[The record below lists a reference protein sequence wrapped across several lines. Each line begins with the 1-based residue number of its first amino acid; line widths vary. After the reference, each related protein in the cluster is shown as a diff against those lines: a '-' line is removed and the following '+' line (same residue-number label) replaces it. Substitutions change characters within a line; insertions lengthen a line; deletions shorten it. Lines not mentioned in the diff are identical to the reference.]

1 MTTKTW
7 KEDEKTFKSNRLNEG
22 LGLTTSILSNIK
34 DKLTTVA
41 EDNGW
46 SCQMDSNSKEG
57 VKFVLMPIDPKDSD
71 SFVSHEEMMDIIKD
85 EFSTFE
91 EDSMEVLFTPHV
103 RWMLPII
110 TVMFHSETALLR
122 GHFSLSIE
130 I

>member
-1 MTTKTW
+1 MTTTTW

-110 TVMFHSETALLR
+110 TVIFH
-122 GHFSLSIE
+122 
-130 I
+130 

>member
-1 MTTKTW
+1 MKSW
-7 KEDEKTFKSNRLNEG
+7 KDDEKTYKSKRIKEG
-22 LGLTTSILSNIK
+22 LGLTTTILSNIK

-46 SCQMDSNSKEG
+46 NCQMDSNSKEG
-57 VKFVLMPIDPKDSD
+57 IKFVLMPNNPKDSD
-71 SFVSHEEMMDIIKD
+71 SFVPHEEMMNIIED

-110 TVMFHSETALLR
+110 TVIFH
-122 GHFSLSIE
+122 
-130 I
+130 

>member
-1 MTTKTW
+1 MTTTTW
-7 KEDEKTFKSNRLNEG
+7 KEDENTFKSNRFNEG

-34 DKLTTVA
+34 EKLTTVA

-46 SCQMDSNSKEG
+46 NCQMNRNNKEEI
-57 VKFVLMPIDPKDSD
+57 KFVLMPNNPKDSD
-71 SFVSHEEMMDIIKD
+71 SFVPHEEMIAIIKD

-110 TVMFHSETALLR
+110 TVIFH
-122 GHFSLSIE
+122 
-130 I
+130 